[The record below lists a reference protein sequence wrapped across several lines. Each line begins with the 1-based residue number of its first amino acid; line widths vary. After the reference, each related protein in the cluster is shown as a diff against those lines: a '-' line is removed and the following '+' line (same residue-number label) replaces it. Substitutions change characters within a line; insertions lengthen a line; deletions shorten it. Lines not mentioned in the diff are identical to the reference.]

1 MSAQECTRRSVSHND
16 DTCFAVPDK
25 LCYPTADIITRWQTP
40 CWCSHQ
46 CTFTTGD
53 QPRLSWVQLGCRE
66 IMRNGLG
73 VQAEEYS
80 RVRDNTAFITSGH
93 PVFGGRP
100 PASLFRAWAAEPSSG
115 ARSGT
120 RRQVFRSCGIDLFMS
135 FYLAKQIEYPES
147 DAPQQN
153 TSCRIGYCSR
163 WHLHLAICRF
173 LVIYQTPVVR

>member
-1 MSAQECTRRSVSHND
+1 MSAQECTRRVCRTTMILASQCRTNSATRLPTSLPAGKPHAGVLTSVRSQLEIN
-16 DTCFAVPDK
+16 
-25 LCYPTADIITRWQTP
+25 Q
-40 CWCSHQ
+40 
-46 CTFTTGD
+46 
-53 QPRLSWVQLGCRE
+53 RLSWVQLGCRE

-80 RVRDNTAFITSGH
+80 RVRDNTAFLTSGH
-93 PVFGGRP
+93 PVFKGRP